1 MAMKGRKL
9 TTYEKG
15 KKFAEDETYRR
26 EVFSNLLKHLERGYS
41 LDCFEDASDD
51 SIRKYLKTYKDEWN
65 EEELRQ
71 AQRKGKSMWE
81 DVGFRQANGQCIGNS
96 RSWYYNMANRYGWR
110 EKLDIEAEHKGQVQV
125 NIVSYA
131 TQQGLELDKEQGSS

>member
-1 MAMKGRKL
+1 MQGRKL
-9 TTYEKG
+9 TTYEKRV
-15 KKFAEDETYRR
+15 KFAEEAGYRK
-26 EVFSNLLKHLERGYS
+26 EIFQLLLKHVEKGFS
-41 LDCFEDASDD
+41 LDSFEHASDD
-51 SIRKYLKTYKDEWN
+51 SIRKYLKTYKEEWS
-65 EEELRQ
+65 EEELQQ

-110 EKLDIEAEHKGQVQV
+110 EKLDIEQEHKGQVSV

-131 TQQGLELDKEQGSS
+131 TSKALELDKEAGVS